1 MRVCYMGPGRAA
13 DTEWLVCAQ
22 QLLPSLRILFLE
34 SSPAAPQGGRCRFV
48 AGKQSFRKP
57 GLVPQA
63 ESKPPCPKDKDHLVT
78 QKKKKKQWL
87 YLGKPAEKVHI
98 KLSMPCPRASLK
110 GSQTGKGTTFSVV
123 IGDTE
128 TLR

>member
-78 QKKKKKQWL
+78 QKKKKSN
-87 YLGKPAEKVHI
+87 GFTSE
-98 KLSMPCPRASLK
+98 SL
-110 GSQTGKGTTFSVV
+110 
-123 IGDTE
+123 
-128 TLR
+128 LRRST